1 MQYEMLK
8 CGSQPDLGC
17 LPHLAQ
23 GSKPLMLFFGFVFLL
38 GENKSVF
45 VSFENWVT
53 RTSFFFFSEL
63 CDAKKHSGNK
73 VFDLWCCRDSGSPL
87 QRDRASDHLL

>member
-1 MQYEMLK
+1 M
-8 CGSQPDLGC
+8 
-17 LPHLAQ
+17 
-23 GSKPLMLFFGFVFLL
+23 
-38 GENKSVF
+38 F